1 MRDYLRVAFNRVPIG
16 IKRKNVVQR
25 VMHGMIGV
33 PARWRL
39 DHDVYAFPF
48 ELWLK
53 DQVNGWVDPPK
64 PKVDAQRLEAEAVT
78 C

>member
-1 MRDYLRVAFNRVPIG
+1 MLSI
-16 IKRKNVVQR
+16 
-25 VMHGMIGV
+25 

-48 ELWLK
+48 ELWLNQMGRK
-53 DQVNGWVDPPK
+53 VFRPLK
-64 PKVDAQRLEAEAVT
+64 PKVDAQQLSAEPVT